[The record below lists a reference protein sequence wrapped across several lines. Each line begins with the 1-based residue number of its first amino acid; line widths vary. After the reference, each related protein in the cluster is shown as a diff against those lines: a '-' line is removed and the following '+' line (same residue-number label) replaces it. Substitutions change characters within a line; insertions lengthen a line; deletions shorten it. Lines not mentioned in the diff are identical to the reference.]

1 MERFPERIFKSRV
14 NTDFRNP
21 RLTAVRNFERIMNM
35 KNQSTNSVIPAGE
48 LRCVWMDAGVA
59 EFKLCNQE
67 LRCETCAFDMQ
78 VTRQNREMTNPHV
91 QQQTKH
97 SDDGRALTADDIF
110 YSILKK
116 RLTHLDT
123 LQIPQDRIYSRG
135 QFWIQQ
141 QEAGNYRVGINHIL
155 ANFLQPILS
164 IVISKSPANIH
175 RHDPFCWI
183 ILPGGAITLRSP
195 IEATMTQFNPAL
207 RQKPN
212 LLCTDP
218 FYDGWIMD
226 IKTKSKGLSGFS
238 SSTDS
243 QQMVKRTLNNVEQLF
258 QQTFQHL
265 QPSAGT
271 TLFDGGISMG
281 TLESIL
287 DPTIYR
293 DVVNRITHFPS

>member
-1 MERFPERIFKSRV
+1 
-14 NTDFRNP
+14 
-21 RLTAVRNFERIMNM
+21 
-35 KNQSTNSVIPAGE
+35 
-48 LRCVWMDAGVA
+48 
-59 EFKLCNQE
+59 
-67 LRCETCAFDMQ
+67 
-78 VTRQNREMTNPHV
+78 
-91 QQQTKH
+91 
-97 SDDGRALTADDIF
+97 
-110 YSILKK
+110 
-116 RLTHLDT
+116 
-123 LQIPQDRIYSRG
+123 
-135 QFWIQQ
+135 
-141 QEAGNYRVGINHIL
+141 
-155 ANFLQPILS
+155 
-164 IVISKSPANIH
+164 
-175 RHDPFCWI
+175 
-183 ILPGGAITLRSP
+183 
-195 IEATMTQFNPAL
+195 MTQFNPAL

-218 FYDGWIMD
+218 FYDGWIME

-258 QQTFQHL
+258 QLTFQHL